1 MARFD
6 VYKELSHYGLVL
18 DVQADLL
25 SDLHTRAVV
34 PLALCSVAARETFPR
49 LHPLLRLNGQG
60 YMMITPNI
68 AALHV
73 NELSGPIGNL
83 EDQRG
88 AIIDA
93 IDFLLQGF

>member
-6 VYKELSHYGLVL
+6 VYKELRDDGQVVL
-18 DVQADLL
+18 DVQTDV
-25 SDLHTRAVV
+25 LHTRAVV
-34 PLALCSVAARETFPR
+34 PLVPYSSVTREKFRR
-49 LHPLLRLNGQG
+49 LYPVVRLNGEE

-73 NELSGPIGNL
+73 AELSGPIGNL
-83 EDQRG
+83 EGQSTT
-88 AIIDA
+88 IIDA